1 MKWALTVLLLTLTA
15 CSGGGQER
23 VVVAAGTTL
32 VDSGLLDAVAGVFE
46 ESHPEIELSVVGEAS
61 ARVLE
66 LGRRGGADVL
76 ITHAPALEQEFI
88 RDGIAARY
96 ELVLSSTYVIV
107 GPPDGVTAD
116 TSADVLAAIAD
127 TGGPFVSRADGSGT
141 HEIERQ
147 LWAAAG
153 IDPSDESWYLETGQG
168 MGLTLQVTDQRHG
181 YTLSELGTFL
191 AASDTLSLEPIEVGD
206 APPNPYHL
214 IVVGTSP
221 ERAAGEEFL
230 DWLIGPEG
238 RRAVEQVNR
247 DLFDRIV
254 FRPPA

>member
-1 MKWALTVLLLTLTA
+1 MKWSLAVLLLTLTA
-15 CSGGGQER
+15 CSGGGQQR
-23 VVVAAGTTL
+23 VIVAAGTTL
-32 VDSGLLDAVAGVFE
+32 VDSGLLDAVADIFE
-46 ESHPEIELSVVGEAS
+46 ESHPDLELSVVGEAS
-61 ARVLE
+61 AQVLE

-76 ITHAPALEQEFI
+76 ITHAPALEEEFI

-96 ELVLSSTYVIV
+96 ELVLSSSFVIV
-107 GPPDGVTAD
+107 GPPDGVSASTFAEVLTA
-116 TSADVLAAIAD
+116 IFD
-127 TGGPFVSRADGSGT
+127 TGGPFISRADGSGT
-141 HEIERQ
+141 HEIERR

-168 MGLTLQVTDQRHG
+168 MGLTLQVADQRHG
-181 YTLSELGTFL
+181 YTLSEFGTFL

-206 APPNPYHL
+206 APSNPYHL

-238 RRAVEQVNR
+238 RRAIEQVNR

-254 FRPPA
+254 FHPPG